1 MIRSFRLRLLLG
13 ASLLVLCSLLLMLP
27 AMDKAF
33 HRAVEQFV
41 AARLAADA
49 NTLVAAAQVRAGTL
63 HMPQRVADEAF
74 NYTGSRLLGY
84 LYDAK
89 GQQLWRSPSADDERP
104 LYQPVFDGQLQNLSR
119 ATDSEGRGYFV
130 YDREIT
136 LNGLGLSVITMQPV
150 DEFEHLQSG
159 FIRQLGLWLGGILLT
174 LLSLLWLGLS
184 WLLRPL
190 GRLRQQLDEVEAGQ
204 RQQLDAEVP
213 SEILRLTHSLNRLL
227 DHERLQRERYRDT
240 LGDLAHSLKTP
251 LTVLQSIADGLRRQP
266 AQHEPVSQMQEQIGR
281 MSQQIDYQLQR
292 ATQRHGVLLGH
303 RVQLQ
308 PLLQSLLAT
317 LDKVYADKRV
327 QAQLVLDPELCV
339 HAEDAALLELFG
351 NLLENAYRLCLQQV
365 QVSATFEDDW
375 LRIDIE
381 DDGPGIPEAR
391 RALVLQRGIRSD
403 SLHHGQ
409 GIGLAVVQDIL
420 EGYQGQLQILDSPLG
435 GARFSVRLPRASIQP
450 ADA

>member
-1 MIRSFRLRLLLG
+1 MIHSFRLRLLLG

-27 AMDKAF
+27 AMREAF
-33 HRAVEQFV
+33 DRAVEQFV

-49 NTLVAAAQVRAGTL
+49 NTLVAAAQVRDGQL
-63 HMPQRVADEAF
+63 HLPMHVADEAF

-84 LYDAK
+84 LYDAQ
-89 GQQLWRSPSADDERP
+89 GQQLWHSASADDERP
-104 LYQPVFDGQLQNLSR
+104 LYQPVFDGRLQNLSH
-119 ATDSEGRGYFV
+119 AADSEGRDYFV

-159 FIRQLGLWLGGILLT
+159 FIRQLGLWLGGVLFT
-174 LLSLLWLGLS
+174 LLCLLWLGLS

-190 GRLRQQLDEVEAGQ
+190 ARLRQQLDEIEAGQ
-204 RQQLDAEVP
+204 RQLLDDNVP
-213 SEILRLTHSLNRLL
+213 SEVLRLTHSLNRLL

-251 LTVLQSIADGLRRQP
+251 LTVLQSIADDLRRQP
-266 AQHEPVSQMQEQIGR
+266 AQLQPVSQMQEQIGR

-292 ATQRHGVLLGH
+292 ATQRHGALLGH

-327 QAQLVLDPELCV
+327 HAQLLLHPALAVQ
-339 HAEDAALLELFG
+339 AEDAALLELFG
-351 NLLENAYRLCLQQV
+351 NLLENAYRLCLQHV
-365 QVSATFEDDW
+365 QVSAALDGDW
-375 LRIDIE
+375 LRVEIE
-381 DDGPGIPEAR
+381 DDGPGIPPAR

-403 SLHHGQ
+403 SRHPGQ

-420 EGYQGQLQILDSPLG
+420 EGYQGRLEILDSALG
-435 GARFSVRLPRASIQP
+435 GARFSLRLPRASNQH
-450 ADA
+450 